1 MLAEEGVVDLAL
13 KPAVTRNFS
22 DRSERERRIHCQL
35 QTFSRSGTGLKIRFQ
50 LLPELNSDM
59 LNTSMG
65 LWRRGRARNH
75 FRDFL

>member
-13 KPAVTRNFS
+13 KRAVTRNFS
-22 DRSERERRIHCQL
+22 DKSERRCRIHNQP

-59 LNTSMG
+59 LNTSIG
-65 LWRRGRARNH
+65 LCRRGRARNH
-75 FRDFL
+75 FRDFF